1 MAAISTVAVGRLY
14 VAGASHQHEAAIAA
28 LQTVL
33 SLPWK
38 EARVEAANAVAYTT
52 RNHPEWFWRGAQH
65 AEMACNR
72 QGQPEQASSS
82 SLIRHCRIKLG
93 AGRRAQAIHAPVAA
107 LLILPVVI
115 YSVLMIA
122 SVAVTVA
129 TISVHRSAQFW
140 HSGSSSEE

>member
-1 MAAISTVAVGRLY
+1 MVSARLVHGDLNFLGDLNLRVALLYYYRQQEDSRATPYEVPQYPHCRLLQAMAAISTIAVGRLY

-65 AEMACNR
+65 TENGV
-72 QGQPEQASSS
+72 Q
-82 SLIRHCRIKLG
+82 
-93 AGRRAQAIHAPVAA
+93 
-107 LLILPVVI
+107 
-115 YSVLMIA
+115 
-122 SVAVTVA
+122 T
-129 TISVHRSAQFW
+129 
-140 HSGSSSEE
+140 SGTT

>member
-1 MAAISTVAVGRLY
+1 MKRPLLPYRPFYLCLGRRRVLRPPTPLPTRPVIIPSGFGAAPST
-14 VAGASHQHEAAIAA
+14 
-28 LQTVL
+28 
-33 SLPWK
+33 PK
-38 EARVEAANAVAYTT
+38 
-52 RNHPEWFWRGAQH
+52 
-65 AEMACNR
+65 MACKR

-82 SLIRHCRIKLG
+82 SLIRRCRIKLG

-129 TISVHRSAQFW
+129 TIPVHRSAQFW
-140 HSGSSSEE
+140 HSGSSSEEYSAHLRNLWLSWRSRPD